1 MCSRRS
7 VRLALVAFGVAPAF
21 ALALT
26 SGVHAG
32 ADDATKN
39 PPLKKRPAIA
49 EGQRHHDPRPAAGHD
64 GTPAPQRGHAADG
77 TSAPAPKRGH
87 APKPAGR
94 NTAGSASGVAH
105 RHKPRCD
112 EGHLP
117 PAVRR
122 AACPAEMTNVD
133 DRFCIDRWED
143 ALVETFE
150 DGREVPWPPFG
161 AVEDGHAFRA
171 VSRPRVYPQAYISGE
186 QAARACAAA
195 GKRLCAPIEWRKACM
210 GPNETTFGYGR
221 ERIAGRCNDSGRSPM
236 LRLFPQVAI
245 SWTTVGMTEMN
256 DARLNQLDGTLAP
269 TGSHEECTNEYGV
282 FDMVGNLHEW
292 TSDPNGTFQGGY
304 YLDTH
309 RNGDGCAYRTVAH
322 EFSYHDYSTGFRCCA
337 DPSVREFA
345 SQ

>member
-1 MCSRRS
+1 MSAPNAGRPPRAARS
-7 VRLALVAFGVAPAF
+7 DWRLVAFGVAPGF

-26 SGVHAG
+26 YGVYAG

-39 PPLKKRPAIA
+39 PLPKKKPAIA

-64 GTPAPQRGHAADG
+64 GASAPAPQRGH
-77 TSAPAPKRGH
+77 TS
-87 APKPAGR
+87 KPAGR
-94 NTAGSASGVAH
+94 NTAGSASAVAH

-112 EGHLP
+112 EGRLP
-117 PAVRR
+117 PSVRR
-122 AACPAEMTNVD
+122 AACPAEMANVD

-150 DGREVPWPPFG
+150 GGREVPWPPFG
-161 AVEDGHAFRA
+161 AVENGHAFRA

-221 ERIAGRCNDSGRSPM
+221 QRIAGRCNDSGRSPM

-309 RNGDGCAYRTVAH
+309 RNGDGCTYRTVAH

-337 DPSVREFA
+337 DPAVQEFV